1 MGLRNRLS
9 RDRSAHTAVDRPR
22 TDRLDP
28 FLGDSDLQAAYRGL
42 VDGDW
47 KKLERFLNSSPKAW
61 MFQRIVTSE
70 VLDLETV
77 TFERWVDFKQTPR
90 ARSFYAAVQIR
101 DAFSDRAR
109 AVAAY
114 GDDPLPAD
122 EDHRFAARL
131 KTAEEILYE
140 VVTDRPAMADPWVTL
155 LISGRGLVVD
165 LEELRERF
173 ENAHSRAPFRP
184 DASREYLESL
194 TKKWGGSNIATFDFA
209 RWLEKEADD
218 DSPCRSALPIAHL
231 ERGILEHGRE
241 ELARYLMQPEVVA
254 ELANGLLRFLQA
266 TDSPAPTEALPVLN
280 AYALAMTADSD
291 STARLVIETYARIE
305 NRPTLYPWSIY
316 GDDITDIFSEIQ
328 ADQLRFANRY

>member
-1 MGLRNRLS
+1 MGFRNRLS
-9 RDRSAHTAVDRPR
+9 GDRPTHSVVDLPR

-28 FLGDSDLQAAYRGL
+28 FLHDIDLRTAYRAL

-47 KKLERFLNSSPKAW
+47 KNLERFLNSSPKAW
-61 MFQRIVTSE
+61 IFGQLITSPII
-70 VLDLETV
+70 DIETV

-90 ARSFYAAVQIR
+90 ARTFYASAQIR
-101 DAFSDRAR
+101 DAFIDRAR
-109 AVAAY
+109 VTAQY
-114 GDDPLPAD
+114 SPEPIPAD

-140 VVTDRPAMADPWVTL
+140 VVTDRPAMADPWVVL
-155 LISGRGLVVD
+155 LMSGRGLGVD

-173 ENAHSRAPFRP
+173 ENAHSRDPFRP
-184 DASREYLESL
+184 NAAWEYLESL

-209 RWLEKEADD
+209 RWMESEAPQ
-218 DSPCRSALPIAHL
+218 DSPCRIALPMAHL
-231 ERGILEHGRE
+231 ERGLLEYGGQD
-241 ELARYLMQPEVVA
+241 LANYLMQPEVVA
-254 ELANGLLRFLQA
+254 ELANGLLSFLQA
-266 TDSPAPTEALPVLN
+266 TDSPASSEALGVLN
-280 AYALAMTADSD
+280 AYALAMTAESD
-291 STARLVIETYARIE
+291 STAKLVTETFARIE